1 MEDADEFVLG
11 EGWVVE
17 VEDILRPVVPAVVPA
32 REASRMAV
40 GR

>member
-1 MEDADEFVLG
+1 MAEVEDADEFVLG

-17 VEDILRPVVPAVVPA
+17 VEDILTPVVPA